1 MSNVQLIAEIGDHRA
16 EETPMFDVTQ
26 VGSWPRSETL
36 LRALHA
42 RQKGDLTRSEFD
54 EVANGEVRR
63 CVAAQVDAGV
73 DIVVDGEQR
82 RDSFVS
88 FVTEKLD
95 GTKLMSLEETADD
108 KKAFEEM
115 LKAADVKPGTIRNP
129 ACIGKL
135 SRRDPLGVDEFKFVR
150 SLTDLPVKIALPGPY
165 LLIRTMWG
173 PKVSKK
179 AYAKP
184 TDMADDVV
192 GILRD
197 ELVELRDA
205 GCEFVQFDEP
215 VLTEVVHSGK
225 TQEGESFSRTFM

>member
-1 MSNVQLIAEIGDHRA
+1 
-16 EETPMFDVTQ
+16 MFQVTQ
-26 VGSWPRSETL
+26 VGSWPRSEKI
-36 LRALHA
+36 LRALDDRR
-42 RQKGDLTRSEFD
+42 RQNITRSQFD
-54 EVANGEVRR
+54 RVADDEVRR
-63 CVAAQVDAGV
+63 CVETQVGAGV

-95 GTKLMSLEETADD
+95 GTKLMSMEETADN
-108 KKAFEEM
+108 KKAFDEM

-129 ACIGKL
+129 VCIGKL
-135 SRRDPLGVDEFKFVR
+135 SRRDPLAVDEFKFVR
-150 SLTDLPVKIALPGPY
+150 TVTDLPVKIALPGPY

-173 PKVSKK
+173 PKFSKK
-179 AYAKP
+179 YYPNP
-184 TDMADDVV
+184 TDMADDIVD
-192 GILRD
+192 ILRK

-225 TQEGESFSRTFM
+225 TQEGESLSRTFM

>member
-1 MSNVQLIAEIGDHRA
+1 
-16 EETPMFDVTQ
+16 MFDVTQ
-26 VGSWPRSETL
+26 VGSWPRSEKL
-36 LRALHA
+36 LRALEDRRA
-42 RQKGDLTRSEFD
+42 GKMSRADFD
-54 EVANGEVRR
+54 RVADEDVRR
-63 CVAAQVDAGV
+63 CVQAQLEAGV

-88 FVTEKLD
+88 FVTEKVE
-95 GTKLMSLEETADD
+95 GTKLMSMEETADD
-108 KKAFEEM
+108 KKAFAEM

-129 ACIGKL
+129 VCVGKL
-135 SRRDPLGVDEFKFVR
+135 SRRDPLAVDEFKFVR
-150 SLTDLPVKIALPGPY
+150 QMTDRPVKIALPGPY

-173 PKVSKK
+173 PKFSRK
-179 AYAKP
+179 YYPKP

-197 ELVELRDA
+197 ELKELRDA

-225 TQEGESFSRTFM
+225 DQEGESFSRTFM

>member
-1 MSNVQLIAEIGDHRA
+1 
-16 EETPMFDVTQ
+16 MFNVTQ
-26 VGSWPRSETL
+26 VGSWPRSEKL
-36 LRALHA
+36 LRALED
-42 RQKGDLTRSEFD
+42 RRKGQMTRAQLD
-54 EVANGEVRR
+54 RIADDEVRR
-63 CVAAQVDAGV
+63 CVEAQLEAGV

-88 FVTEKLD
+88 FVTEKVE
-95 GTKLMSLEETADD
+95 GTKLMSLEETATD

-115 LKAADVKPGTIRNP
+115 LKAADVKPDSIRNP
-129 ACIGKL
+129 VCVGKL
-135 SRRDPLGVDEFKFVR
+135 SRRDPLAVDEFKFVR
-150 SLTDLPVKIALPGPY
+150 SLTDRPVKIALPGPY

-173 PKVSKK
+173 PKFSKK
-179 AYAKP
+179 FYKTP

-197 ELVELRDA
+197 ELIELKDA

-225 TQEGESFSRTFM
+225 AQEGESFSRTFM